1 MKIIGL
7 TGPSGAGKGEVAA
20 FLCEYG
26 IPHIN
31 CDSIYHSL
39 LTPNTDCTYE
49 IIKEFGL
56 CVMADD
62 GSVDRKKLAAIVFG
76 DEKNKELLNTL
87 NKITHK
93 YVLIECRK
101 LIEMYEGEGKKAVTI
116 DAPTLFESGF
126 DKECDIIL
134 VVTAPEAVR
143 LGRIE
148 ERDSLGHEK
157 AQQRINAQPTDDFYT
172 QKADFVIVNDSDKGR
187 LKEKVGEFINT
198 FFREIKK

>member
-56 CVMADD
+56 CVAADD
-62 GSVDRKKLAAIVFG
+62 GSVDRKKLAAIVK
-76 DEKNKELLNTL
+76 DWLNTL
-87 NKITHK
+87 NRITHK

-101 LIEMYEGEGKKAVTI
+101 LIEKYQGEGKKAVTI

-134 VVTAPEAVR
+134 VVTAPEDVR

-148 ERDSLGHEK
+148 ERDSLGREK
-157 AQQRINAQPTDDFYT
+157 AKQRINAQPNDEFYT
-172 QKADFVIVNDSDKGR
+172 KKADFVIVNDSDKDA
-187 LKEKVGEFINT
+187 LKEKVERFINT
-198 FFREIKK
+198 IF